1 MFYNCILNHVFFLH
15 QNGQTPLIIAAE
27 KGNVEIVHEL
37 IKRNV
42 QVNIQDEVCYCCL

>member
-1 MFYNCILNHVFFLH
+1 MLVQVSKWHFPLS

-37 IKRNV
+37 LKRNV
-42 QVNIQDEVCYCCL
+42 QVNVQDEVCN